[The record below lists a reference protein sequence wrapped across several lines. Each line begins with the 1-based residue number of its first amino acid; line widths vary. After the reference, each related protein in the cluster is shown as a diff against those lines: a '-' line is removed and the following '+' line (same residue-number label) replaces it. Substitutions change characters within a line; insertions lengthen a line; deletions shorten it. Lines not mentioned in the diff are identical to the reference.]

1 MALLMVRKLSVRSI
15 VDCLMAHCRLE
26 SNWVS
31 VVSIM
36 VENGLVVDFVDD
48 WLVHDSLVY
57 DGFVM
62 DNSLVMHNWHDVV
75 DDSLVHLMD
84 VLNMV
89 RSGLMNDG
97 SVVVDWLIVV
107 RVVVHG
113 LLMGLVAMVISVGTL
128 VMLDLV
134 MSVSSLVMSVEWLVV
149 HLMRAFVSVVT
160 V

>member
-1 MALLMVRKLSVRSI
+1 
-15 VDCLMAHCRLE
+15 
-26 SNWVS
+26 
-31 VVSIM
+31 M